1 MARREPYEKGRT
13 SPHEGRRIG
22 DDALMRTCRW
32 LVFSL
37 LALAAVPAGGR
48 VVERVSVDSTGHQGN
63 GDSSSPAISADG
75 SSVAFTSAASNLVLG
90 DSNGFE
96 DVFVHDTVTGVTE
109 RVSVDSTGHQGNG
122 DSLSPAISAD
132 GSSVAFT
139 SAASNLVSGDTNG
152 FEDVFVHARV
162 TGVTERVSVD
172 STGHQGNGDSLSPAI
187 SADGSS
193 VAFTSAASNL
203 VSGDTNGF
211 EDVFVHARVTGV
223 TERVSVDSTG
233 HQGNGDSLSPAISA
247 DGSYVAFTSAA
258 SNLVLGDS
266 NGFEDVFVHARV
278 TGVTERVSVDS
289 TGHQGN
295 GDSLSPA
302 ISADGSYVAFTS
314 AASNL
319 VSGDTNGFEDVFVST
334 ANTPTPTPTPTGTP
348 RPTATPGS
356 CIGDCTGKGQ
366 VTVDDILTMIN
377 IALGNTPVGNC
388 LAGDANSDGQI
399 TVDEILTAVNNA
411 LNGCGG

>member
-96 DVFVHDTVTGVTE
+96 DVFVHDT
-109 RVSVDSTGHQGNG
+109 
-122 DSLSPAISAD
+122 
-132 GSSVAFT
+132 
-139 SAASNLVSGDTNG
+139 
-152 FEDVFVHARV
+152 
-162 TGVTERVSVD
+162 
-172 STGHQGNGDSLSPAI
+172 
-187 SADGSS
+187 
-193 VAFTSAASNL
+193 
-203 VSGDTNGF
+203 
-211 EDVFVHARVTGV
+211 
-223 TERVSVDSTG
+223 
-233 HQGNGDSLSPAISA
+233 
-247 DGSYVAFTSAA
+247 
-258 SNLVLGDS
+258 
-266 NGFEDVFVHARV
+266 V

>member
-48 VVERVSVDSTGHQGN
+48 VV
-63 GDSSSPAISADG
+63 
-75 SSVAFTSAASNLVLG
+75 
-90 DSNGFE
+90 
-96 DVFVHDTVTGVTE
+96 
-109 RVSVDSTGHQGNG
+109 
-122 DSLSPAISAD
+122 
-132 GSSVAFT
+132 
-139 SAASNLVSGDTNG
+139 
-152 FEDVFVHARV
+152 
-162 TGVTERVSVD
+162 
-172 STGHQGNGDSLSPAI
+172 
-187 SADGSS
+187 
-193 VAFTSAASNL
+193 
-203 VSGDTNGF
+203 
-211 EDVFVHARVTGV
+211 
-223 TERVSVDSTG
+223 
-233 HQGNGDSLSPAISA
+233 
-247 DGSYVAFTSAA
+247 
-258 SNLVLGDS
+258 
-266 NGFEDVFVHARV
+266 
-278 TGVTERVSVDS
+278 ERVSVDS